1 MSHDR
6 TDELERA
13 GFESVTKSGTEYTAT
28 YFGIEQEAR
37 NALPDNWLEV
47 DLKGTMDGDVLVAAK
62 PRNPS
67 K

>member
-28 YFGIEQEAR
+28 YSGIEQEAR
-37 NALPDNWLEV
+37 NALPNNWREV
-47 DLKGTMDGDVLVAAK
+47 DMRGTMDGDVLVAAK
-62 PRNPS
+62 PQKPP